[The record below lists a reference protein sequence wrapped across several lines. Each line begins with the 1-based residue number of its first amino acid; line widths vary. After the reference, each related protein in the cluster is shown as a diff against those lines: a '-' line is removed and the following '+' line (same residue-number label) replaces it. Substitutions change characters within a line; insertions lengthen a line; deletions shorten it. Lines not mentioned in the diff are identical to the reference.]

1 MNVYG
6 PGQDY
11 KGAYIAVMM
20 KMLDSLNKNKVSNFG
35 DGSESFDFIY
45 VRLC

>member
-20 KMLDSLNKNKVSNFG
+20 KMLDSIDKNEKSSNFW
-35 DGSESFDFIY
+35 
-45 VRLC
+45 